1 VVQNDVLPPKKERR
15 LITQLAGWAMC
26 VALLA
31 AAVPAAAQG
40 PPYGPQDVIPAA
52 ERKQLAVLLDTVR
65 NAERVEAM
73 PVEIVGEGLSS
84 TSRVVDKPVAVNAVT
99 GRALGRILTRYDWT
113 SWSPSA
119 CMFDPALAFRF
130 TRGRTSTVVE
140 VCFMCGEMALRDVR
154 GRFAEKKMLSFAGR
168 NAFLRAAKKAFP
180 KKFDMFEEE
189 NPDVKSLGK

>member
-1 VVQNDVLPPKKERR
+1 
-15 LITQLAGWAMC
+15 MC
-26 VALLA
+26 VTLLA

-52 ERKQLAVLLDTVR
+52 ERKQLAAMLDTVR
-65 NAERVEAM
+65 NAERVEAL
-73 PVEIVGEGLSS
+73 PVEIVGVGLSS
-84 TSRVVDKPVAVNAVT
+84 TSRVVDKPVAVNTTT

-119 CMFDPALAFRF
+119 CMFDPAVAFRF
-130 TRGRTSTVVE
+130 TRGKASAVVE
-140 VCFMCGEMALRDVR
+140 VCFMCGEMVFDGFR
-154 GRFAEKKMLSFAGR
+154 GRFGEKKMLSFDSR

-180 KKFDMFEEE
+180 KELDMFQEE